1 MTRCVPGKYSS
12 RMKIAG
18 RLGTPISKDIG
29 YKIIFKSQ
37 IPLIFVEL
45 LLNSDHHYALML
57 FYLMSEDQNLLQKKI
72 AYEKSQIFTGKEK
85 NLKDNSSF
93 FSEIGNTYW
102 TLMMPNTYHA
112 T

>member
-1 MTRCVPGKYSS
+1 MINLLTRCVPGKYSS

-37 IPLIFVEL
+37 IPLIFVDL

-57 FYLMSEDQNLLQKKI
+57 FYLMSEDQNLLQKKNSI
-72 AYEKSQIFTGKEK
+72 REITNLYRKRKKSQR
-85 NLKDNSSF
+85 
-93 FSEIGNTYW
+93 
-102 TLMMPNTYHA
+102 
-112 T
+112 